1 MMFIEALLNDSQ
13 RLEHIT
19 IQGIDSSDRFKTIQD
34 AGNSERMF

>member
-19 IQGIDSSDRFKTIQD
+19 IQGIDSSDGFKTIQD
-34 AGNSERMF
+34 AGNSERVF